1 MAVANPLLND
11 TVGAAVYPVP
21 SCSTITA
28 VTAPPVITALA
39 LAPPPVVS
47 PEAGVIVTVGAAAY
61 PLPPAVTAIVVTCDG
76 ESTRSNLI
84 VSLMSLTL

>member
-1 MAVANPLLND
+1 MATSLLNA

-21 SCSTITA
+21 SCSTTTA

-39 LAPPPVVS
+39 LAPTPVVS
-47 PEAGVIVTVGAAAY
+47 PAAFVIVTVGAEVY

-76 ESTRSNLI
+76 ASTRSNLI
-84 VSLMSLTL
+84 VSFKSLTL